1 MKISLKVKLMAAF
14 LILISVPMGILGY
27 ISYNMAAKS
36 IQATVQ
42 QQLKEQTADTSALIE
57 KTI

>member
-27 ISYNMAAKS
+27 MSYSMAAKS

-42 QQLKEQTADTSALIE
+42 QQLKDKELRHNRFN
-57 KTI
+57 